1 MPRLGQLGATNHC
14 QPRLIERRGIGAGN
28 CWHAASWT
36 SAGAAR
42 FGYPNGRRIANGI
55 IPGLDEM
62 MGGGIP
68 AGDVSAILGPSGS
81 GKTIAALRFVAC
93 GPRLVVQGRKRGE
106 NRCG

>member
-1 MPRLGQLGATNHC
+1 
-14 QPRLIERRGIGAGN
+14 
-28 CWHAASWT
+28 
-36 SAGAAR
+36 
-42 FGYPNGRRIANGI
+42 
-55 IPGLDEM
+55 